1 LKSKANDNDSQDT
14 QNSTSTRKSM
24 VVSVN
29 GQFDL
34 KDEDDYTAKHDPNTT
49 TNVNNKVL
57 FLPTPPTEPKQN
69 QDKPRRPLPVRPKSS
84 ESVRRTDTNSTR
96 SSLDKKNKTET
107 TNRQRPKRYEV
118 FKYFIISFFLCI
130 IYSAGVSKSIETFTE
145 K

>member
-1 LKSKANDNDSQDT
+1 MISYHLDDKSASSFKLKANDNDSQDT
-14 QNSTSTRKSM
+14 QNSTSIRKSM

-49 TNVNNKVL
+49 NKVL

-69 QDKPRRPLPVRPKSS
+69 QDKPRRPFPVRPKSS
-84 ESVRRTDTNSTR
+84 ESVRRTDINSTR
-96 SSLDKKNKTET
+96 SSFDKKNKTET

-118 FKYFIISFFLCI
+118 L
-130 IYSAGVSKSIETFTE
+130 
-145 K
+145 